1 MPGALSFFSG
11 FFFVGWVG
19 WLFFSCLLCFVFF
32 FGVFFFL
39 FWCGFIF
46 MSCMIYILQIMAYAS
61 TLLAELL
68 GQKGFVTKGLS
79 GDL

>member
-19 WLFFSCLLCFVFF
+19 WLFFLVCCVLFSFLGFF
-32 FGVFFFL
+32 CL

-61 TLLAELL
+61 ILLAELL